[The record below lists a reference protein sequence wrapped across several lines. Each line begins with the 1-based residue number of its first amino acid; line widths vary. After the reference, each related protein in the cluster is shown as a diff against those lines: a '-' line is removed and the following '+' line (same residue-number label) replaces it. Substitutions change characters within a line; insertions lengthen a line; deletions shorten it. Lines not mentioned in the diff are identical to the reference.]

1 MSLIFNYIKKGTGFV
16 PLIYMNDS
24 TDRLWYLLAKKLA
37 GEASW
42 DEVKE
47 VKELLSANPWLQE
60 KVNNITI
67 FWNQQQQFSETEI
80 NKALKNLRGKN
91 EERQT
96 MDPEKFEENHDTPS
110 LEK

>member
-1 MSLIFNYIKKGTGFV
+1 MYLIFNYIKKGTGFV
-16 PLIYMNDS
+16 LLIDMNDS
-24 TDRLWYLLAKKLA
+24 TDRLWYLLARKLA

-47 VKELLSANPWLQE
+47 IKALLHTNPWLQE

-80 NKALKNLRGKN
+80 NKALKKLRGKN
-91 EERQT
+91 EKRQSI
-96 MDPEKFEENHDTPS
+96 DPEKFEENQDTS
-110 LEK
+110 LP